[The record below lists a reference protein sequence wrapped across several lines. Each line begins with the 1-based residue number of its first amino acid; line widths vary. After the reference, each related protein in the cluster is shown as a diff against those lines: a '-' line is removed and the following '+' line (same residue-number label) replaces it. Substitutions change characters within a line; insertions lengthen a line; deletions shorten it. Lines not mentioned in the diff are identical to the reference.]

1 MAESAA
7 TAVLSRAERG
17 IDAPQVVIE
26 AQVSGGVPGFALVG
40 LPEATVREARER
52 VKSAICASR
61 LTFPTGKVTINLA
74 PADLPKEGGRFDL
87 GIALGILARTGAL
100 PTAALTRFEVI
111 GELGLYGE
119 VRPVRGVLS
128 AAIAAG
134 RAHRGIIVPWQNRGE
149 VRLAADV
156 DVRAVRHLHEAC
168 AVLADP
174 DGSVG
179 RFAPAPR
186 PVAPQRLEL
195 NDVKGQALAKRAL
208 EIAAAGAHHL
218 LMIGPPG
225 TGKTMLAERLADLL
239 PPLTETEVVEVVRI
253 HSASGAFDSR
263 YANGCRPLRAPH
275 HSASA
280 AALIGGGGRLPR
292 PGEVSLAHRGV
303 LFLDEL
309 PEFDRRAL
317 ESLRQPLESGVI
329 ELARATAR
337 IRYPA
342 RFQLVA
348 AMNPCP
354 AGRACSSADCSCSAQ
369 QQQRYRLR
377 LSSPLLDRV
386 DIRVAVPALTS
397 EVLFAPTVG
406 DCDTAAVRTRIA
418 CARALQLDR
427 AGKLNAELAAAEI
440 DRYCAVDAASRA
452 LLGRAMERLGLSA
465 RGIHRVLKLGR
476 TIADLAG
483 DTTIASA
490 HIAEALAFREVAPGG
505 EA

>member
-1 MAESAA
+1 VPGPAA
-7 TAVLSRAERG
+7 AAVLSRAECG

-26 AQVSGGVPGFALVG
+26 TQISGGVPGFALVG

-52 VKSAICASR
+52 VKSAIQASR
-61 LTFPTGKVTINLA
+61 LEFPTGKITINLA

-87 GIALGILARTGAL
+87 GIALGILARNGVL
-100 PTAALTRFEVI
+100 PTAALGRFEVI

-119 VRPVRGVLS
+119 VRPVRGALS

-134 RAHRGIIVPWQNRGE
+134 RAHRAIIVPWHNRAE
-149 VRLAADV
+149 VRLATGV
-156 DVRAVRHLHEAC
+156 DVRAIRHLHEAC
-168 AVLADP
+168 ALLSDP
-174 DGSVG
+174 DGSIG
-179 RFAPAPR
+179 HFAPAPR
-186 PVAPQRLEL
+186 PSLRQRLEL
-195 NDVKGQALAKRAL
+195 TDVKGQDAAKRAL

-239 PPLTETEVVEVVRI
+239 PPLTDTEIVEVVRI
-253 HSASGAFDSR
+253 HSAGGKLDTRCVSGL
-263 YANGCRPLRAPH
+263 RPLRAPH

-280 AALIGGGGRLPR
+280 AALVGGGGRLPR

-317 ESLRQPLESGVI
+317 ESLRQPLESGAI
-329 ELARATAR
+329 ELARAAAR

-354 AGRACSSADCSCSAQ
+354 AGRACQRDDCVCSTEQ
-369 QQQRYRLR
+369 QRRYRLR
-377 LSSPLLDRV
+377 LSGPLLDRI

-397 EVLFAPTVG
+397 AVLLAPAAA
-406 DCDTAAVRTRIA
+406 DCDGEALRTRIA
-418 CARALQLDR
+418 AARASQLRR
-427 AGKLNAELAAAEI
+427 AGKLNAELGAGEI
-440 DRYCAVDAASRA
+440 DRHCTIDAAGRD
-452 LLGRAMERLGLSA
+452 LLARAMDRLGMSA
-465 RGIHRVLKLGR
+465 RGIHRVMKLGR

-483 DTTIASA
+483 AETTGAA
-490 HIAEALAFREVAPGG
+490 HLAEALAFREIKPDA
-505 EA
+505 